1 MNGNKTSFIK
11 ILPQSSLCVVI
22 SYFHILP
29 KHCFPTALTGAALE
43 LFVS

>member
-29 KHCFPTALTGAALE
+29 KHCLSDGIDWSRTGTIR
-43 LFVS
+43 